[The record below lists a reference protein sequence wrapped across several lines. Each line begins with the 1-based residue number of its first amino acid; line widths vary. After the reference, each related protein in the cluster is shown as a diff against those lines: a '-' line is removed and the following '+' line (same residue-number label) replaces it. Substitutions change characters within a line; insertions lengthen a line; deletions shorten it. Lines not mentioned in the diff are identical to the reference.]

1 MPQLEQTE
9 FFLSQLFWLVVLF
22 VVLFVVL
29 TYFTLPKI
37 RAFLNKR
44 DTFINDHLSKQ
55 DDLIKKAET
64 LIHEYENKIIQAKQE
79 AHSII
84 NKAKFQALEESGKL
98 LKITEDKIKQQI
110 KDTED
115 RINKEKKIA
124 LEDLDKEINASASLF
139 ISKVTNQSSE
149 EIKLS

>member
-22 VVLFVVL
+22 VILFVVL

-37 RAFLNKR
+37 RVFLNKR

-64 LIHEYENKIIQAKQE
+64 LISEYENKIIQAKQE
-79 AHSII
+79 ADSII
-84 NKAKFQALEESGKL
+84 NNAKSQALEESGKL

-139 ISKVTNQSSE
+139 IAKVTNQSSE

>member
-37 RAFLNKR
+37 RTFLNKR

-110 KDTED
+110 KDTEE
-115 RINKEKKIA
+115 RIDKEKKIA

-139 ISKVTNQSSE
+139 IAKVTNQSSE

>member
-22 VVLFVVL
+22 VILFVVL

-44 DTFINDHLSKQ
+44 NTFINDHLSKQ

-64 LIHEYENKIIQAKQE
+64 LINEYENKIIQAKQE
-79 AHSII
+79 ADSII
-84 NKAKFQALEESGKL
+84 NNAKSQALEESGKL

-139 ISKVTNQSSE
+139 IAKVTNQSSE